1 MNTNHACR
9 LVSTVLRMSRVCP
22 EKLTVRPAGTDVRAE
37 DIAPVTLCLIRYLGT
52 RASSVLRCLTSSW
65 IRSAS
70 FLLGSD
76 ILAGS
81 PKQ

>member
-1 MNTNHACR
+1 MPQVNA
-9 LVSTVLRMSRVCP
+9 V
-22 EKLTVRPAGTDVRAE
+22 KLTIRPAGANVRAE
-37 DIAPVTLCLIRYLGT
+37 DIAPVTLCLVSYLCT
-52 RASSVLRCLTSSW
+52 RLSSVSPCLTSSW

-76 ILAGS
+76 MLAGS